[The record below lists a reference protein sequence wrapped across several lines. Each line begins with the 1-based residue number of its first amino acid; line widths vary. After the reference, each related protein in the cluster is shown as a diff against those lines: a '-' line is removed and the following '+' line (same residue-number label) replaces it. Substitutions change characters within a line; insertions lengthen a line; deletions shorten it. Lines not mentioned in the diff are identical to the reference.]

1 MKECGVN
8 VGFGWKSM
16 LPTWEHWHTHPACTF
31 PYAYRS
37 SRRAAS
43 NLTLP
48 EVRVFS
54 MKKESP
60 VFLLIYGE
68 GVHGGRGPAA
78 YACGQFAVA
87 GQESVRDW
95 RYIPGVGSCGPEWGR
110 VWLKGIS
117 SSAAEC
123 QRAFTL
129 GGISPCSASVGESR
143 RAVKLDRKS
152 CSLPWGKSVT
162 LFLGSREAAFES
174 CREFKVGRTAI
185 KRRQ

>member
-1 MKECGVN
+1 MWGKCGVWMKINAPTSGALTHASSLYISLRVQKLTKSYVQPN
-8 VGFGWKSM
+8 VAGG
-16 LPTWEHWHTHPACTF
+16 ACF
-31 PYAYRS
+31 FDEKRVS
-37 SRRAAS
+37 GVSFDLWWRRARRTWAVGIR
-43 NLTLP
+43 LRTVRGCRT
-48 EVRVFS
+48 EVRVS
-54 MKKESP
+54 EAEVP
-60 VFLLIYGE
+60 N
-68 GVHGGRGPAA
+68 GG
-78 YACGQFAVA
+78 
-87 GQESVRDW
+87 
-95 RYIPGVGSCGPEWGR
+95 GR
-110 VWLKGIS
+110 VWLRGIS

-143 RAVKLDRKS
+143 CAVKLDRKS

>member
-1 MKECGVN
+1 MSLMAANEESDPSAILN
-8 VGFGWKSM
+8 GFWVT
-16 LPTWEHWHTHPACTF
+16 LHTHPACTF

-68 GVHGGRGPAA
+68 GVHGGRGPTA

-87 GQESVRDW
+87 GQESVRD
-95 RYIPGVGSCGPEWGR
+95 
-110 VWLKGIS
+110 
-117 SSAAEC
+117 
-123 QRAFTL
+123 
-129 GGISPCSASVGESR
+129 
-143 RAVKLDRKS
+143 
-152 CSLPWGKSVT
+152 
-162 LFLGSREAAFES
+162 
-174 CREFKVGRTAI
+174 
-185 KRRQ
+185 

>member
-1 MKECGVN
+1 
-8 VGFGWKSM
+8 
-16 LPTWEHWHTHPACTF
+16 
-31 PYAYRS
+31 
-37 SRRAAS
+37 
-43 NLTLP
+43 
-48 EVRVFS
+48 

-68 GVHGGRGPAA
+68 GVHGDVGRWHTPADSSRLPDRSLSGIDDTFRVSEA
-78 YACGQFAVA
+78 EVPNG
-87 GQESVRDW
+87 G
-95 RYIPGVGSCGPEWGR
+95 GR

-152 CSLPWGKSVT
+152 CSLP
-162 LFLGSREAAFES
+162 
-174 CREFKVGRTAI
+174 
-185 KRRQ
+185 